1 MASSGMTAQMSAP
14 LAAPAWS
21 TQLGTT
27 VSQMMRYRAL
37 LWALVIRHLA
47 IRYRG
52 SMLGFLWSFLNPLCL
67 MLVYVLVFKYY
78 IRFNQVEHYTVFM
91 FCGLLPWIWVTSALS
106 EGTSAVVGGGHL
118 ITKSMFPP
126 QILPTVSVLTSM
138 INFLLSLPLLVIFM
152 LGSGIP
158 LPWTVLLLPF
168 VVVGQALFLLGIVW
182 ALSALNVFFR
192 DVQHIVGNLLSFL
205 FFLCPI
211 VYPASVVP
219 PRFAPLLHLN
229 PLSLLTQFYHQIL
242 IDGVVPD
249 AWSVGYF
256 TVVTALVLV
265 AGSMIFQRYREHFAE
280 FL

>member
-1 MASSGMTAQMSAP
+1 MASSEMTAQMSAP

-21 TQLGTT
+21 TQLVTT

>member
-1 MASSGMTAQMSAP
+1 MTAQMSAP